1 MFHDAPVYL
10 SGYLAQEPKFKKVT
24 GDISSTK
31 LRIAYTAR
39 RQDRETGEWSD
50 GTTTFVN
57 VQCWRQLAD
66 HVTTSLRKGEPV
78 LVFGRLRI
86 RHYDDAEGRS
96 RIAVEIEANS
106 VGHDL
111 TRGVAHFSRARFAGR
126 PAEAP
131 AADGPESGDAGEPGG
146 PGEPRAGA
154 ADGDGVVD
162 EQAVAEFA
170 RELSALGPDAVGEAQ
185 TGAAET
191 GAAETGAAETAPAAD
206 GETESVASAQS

>member
-10 SGYLAQEPKFKKVT
+10 SGYLAQEPKFKKVA

-50 GTTTFVN
+50 GATTFVN

-86 RHYDDAEGRS
+86 RRYDDAEGRS
-96 RIAVEIEANS
+96 RIAVEVEASS

-111 TRGVAHFSRARFAGR
+111 TRGVAHFSRARFPGR
-126 PAEAP
+126 
-131 AADGPESGDAGEPGG
+131 AADIPAVGGPDSGDAGEPGE
-146 PGEPRAGA
+146 PGAVA
-154 ADGDGVVD
+154 VDGDGVVD

-170 RELSALGPDAVGEAQ
+170 RELSALGPDPVTEAQ
-185 TGAAET
+185 AGAAET
-191 GAAETGAAETAPAAD
+191 VPAGD
-206 GETESVASAQS
+206 GGTESAAGAQP